1 MKKHTHDCWRPPKA
15 GNKTKSPSSGRKGS
29 CPKTGPSSD
38 LRRDDDQ
45 AVDSN
50 LHLRRRSHALDTIAR
65 NINLQIRS
73 IRTVSVSDRP
83 NLYSLYTLELSGPE
97 VLPCAGQLRRLY
109 GGIVAV
115 KPADLNDAV
124 LSLGVGLPCVEGDG
138 VLFPLAKTDWVGK
151 YCGSSWGGHVAAAE
165 GLAVQV
171 EGAVENLG

>member
-1 MKKHTHDCWRPPKA
+1 LLETTESRKQNPESFKRA
-15 GNKTKSPSSGRKGS
+15 SSPSRGS
-29 CPKTGPSSD
+29 HPKTGPSSC

-50 LHLRRRSHALDTIAR
+50 LHLLRRSHALDPIAR
-65 NINLQIRS
+65 NIDLQVRS

-83 NLYSLYTLELSGPE
+83 NLNSSYSLEFSGPE
-97 VLPCAGQLRRLY
+97 VLPGAGQLRRPY

-124 LSLGVGLPCVEGDG
+124 LSLGVGLPCVEGDS